1 MDWGPLVTTVV
12 SAFAGI
18 VGAFFTWLATRPKN
32 KAEAHAVEAQTE
44 ITSLTGFQMLVGELQ
59 KERVQ
64 LIQVIEKQGG
74 QIEKQSA
81 EIAKLRGVVSNLRS
95 DLDDALAAWRRGE
108 PAPPPKPRGNR
119 A

>member
-1 MDWGPLVTTVV
+1 MDWGPLVTTAI

-32 KAEAHAVEAQTE
+32 KAEANAVEAQTE
-44 ITSLTGFQMLVGELQ
+44 LTSISGFQILVRELQ
-59 KERVQ
+59 AERVQ